1 MENTELYDRIID
13 SYKKTSSVKKTAG
26 ELKTSAIKVRRVLIT
41 EGLWSSATSRS
52 IHDLREQGLD
62 TKQIAEKLHYTEKN
76 VQAFSPYTKG
86 AYDRENKSAY
96 SVQSRKYRE
105 RKQTAADKAVKPASD
120 APKGYV
126 REDELSEFLSRQHSK
141 HPVALKLHLSLDMN
155 SCSEQNMRILHMYGK
170 VEKTISRDIIQKQP
184 SNC

>member
-76 VQAFSPYTKG
+76 VQAFSP
-86 AYDRENKSAY
+86 
-96 SVQSRKYRE
+96 
-105 RKQTAADKAVKPASD
+105 
-120 APKGYV
+120 
-126 REDELSEFLSRQHSK
+126 
-141 HPVALKLHLSLDMN
+141 
-155 SCSEQNMRILHMYGK
+155 
-170 VEKTISRDIIQKQP
+170 
-184 SNC
+184 